1 MTKREKVN
9 PRVKRMLLRLCRE
22 SSHLPTAELAR
33 EMELSAKTVLRELP
47 EVAAYLERCGLR
59 LEKKTGAGVRIAGGA
74 QEKRELLRRLRASAE
89 EEVYT
94 PKQRLAAVIGKLLQ
108 KKEPVKLYEFT
119 AELGVTESTVSS
131 DLNKAEP
138 WFREMGLRLVRKPG
152 LGLYL
157 EGEEAKLRSAMARY
171 VYEHVGERA
180 VLSALYDRLASP
192 EAAVEASEKYLLRLV
207 DVSVLRTLEQAVRA
221 AEAAQGWTLS
231 DRMFLGLLVHLAL
244 AVRRIGEGERIE
256 MAPALLDELRQRTE
270 FAAAERIAAQVE
282 AAFGIAV
289 SPDETGHIALHLL
302 GSDALRLCRTDGAA
316 LDNFHLVSMVRRM
329 LRIAEEET
337 GIVLLQNEKLFT
349 GLVHH
354 LGPAISRLAMRLEI
368 RNPLLAQMQERY
380 PELLRVA
387 EKCAAVPEAALGRA
401 LPASEVAYIAM
412 HLGAALEEERRVQRR
427 YRVAVACPTGLGT
440 SRLLAARLRET
451 YDALTV
457 VELISALHLGTQ
469 ELERLAVDFVVST
482 VPIPECGLPVVV
494 VAPLL
499 EAEDRARVA
508 SQIESLAK
516 RVPVQKAQ
524 EMKREARVPFRKRL
538 QRLNECAGAVEA
550 LLAHFFLVEDARVL
564 SPQALVRFV
573 ASLVRRDAAGQEAL
587 AAALERRESFGKTAL
602 VKKRLLL
609 LHCRDAAVPRLQ
621 CGVVRLR
628 APLLADGGQVAAA
641 LVLLAPQS
649 AGALQLEAAG
659 RIAAALVEARDFA
672 WTLHNG
678 GRAALE
684 AALEEILEAFYLEKI
699 RTVMEGTK

>member
-1 MTKREKVN
+1 MAKREKVN

-22 SSHLPTAELAR
+22 TSHLPTAELAK

-47 EVAAYLERCGLR
+47 EVAAYLESCGLT
-59 LEKKTGAGVRIAGGA
+59 LEKKTGAGVRITGGA

-94 PKQRLAAVIGKLLQ
+94 PKERLAAVIGKLLQ

-119 AELGVTESTVSS
+119 VELGVTESTVSS
-131 DLNKAEP
+131 DLSKAEP
-138 WFREMGLRLVRKPG
+138 WFREVGLRLVRKPG

-157 EGEEAKLRSAMARY
+157 EGEEAGFRSAMARY

-180 VLSALYDRLASP
+180 VLSALYDRLASSDP
-192 EAAVEASEKYLLRLV
+192 AVEASEKYLLRLV
-207 DVSVLRTLEQAVRA
+207 DVSVLRTLERAVRA
-221 AEAAQGWTLS
+221 AEAAQGWALS

-256 MAPALLDELRQRTE
+256 MAPALLADLRQRTE
-270 FAAAERIAAQVE
+270 FAAARRIAAQVE

-316 LDNFHLVSMVRRM
+316 LDNFQLVSMVRRM
-329 LRIAEEET
+329 LRIAEVET

-368 RNPLLAQMQERY
+368 RNPLLAQMQARY
-380 PELLRVA
+380 PELLGVA

-412 HLGAALEEERRVQRR
+412 HLGAAIEEERRARR
-427 YRVAVACPTGLGT
+427 QYRVAVACPTGLGT

-451 YDALTV
+451 YDCLTV
-457 VELISALHLGTQ
+457 VELVSALHLGAR
-469 ELERLAVDFVVST
+469 ELERLAADFVVST
-482 VPIPECGLPVVV
+482 VPMLDCGLPVVV

-499 EAEDRARVA
+499 EAEDQARVA
-508 SQIESLAK
+508 AQIQSLSA
-516 RVPVQKAQ
+516 RPPVQKAQ
-524 EMKREARVPFRKRL
+524 AAEREPHAPFRKRL
-538 QRLNECAGAVEA
+538 RCLNEYGRAVEA
-550 LLAHFFLVEDARVL
+550 LLAHFFLVEDARAS
-564 SPQALVRFV
+564 SPQALVRLV
-573 ASLVRRDAAGQEAL
+573 SELVRRDEAGRQAL
-587 AAALERRESFGKTAL
+587 AAALERRESLGKTAL
-602 VKKRLLL
+602 AKERLLL
-609 LHCRDAAVPRLQ
+609 LHCRDAAVQRLQ

-628 APLLADGGQVAAA
+628 EPLLTDGGQVAAA

-649 AGALQLEAAG
+649 AGAPQLEAAG
-659 RIAAALVEARDFA
+659 RIAASLVEARNFA

-684 AALEEILEAFYLEKI
+684 AALEEILEAFYQEKI
-699 RTVMEGTK
+699 RTVLEESK